1 MGDHDAYFFKKIE
14 KYDTILN
21 DFTNLKPRI
30 DKVELDSAKAVSIAE
45 DLSKS
50 IELHKTYFTETHKR
64 ISEESS
70 NQEIRINNIKENLAV
85 HIENVQKHLSQESSE
100 NSSLNKEMNR
110 KIDCC
115 SKIDDTIEIREKILK
130 IIENVKFEIDK
141 NKHLIERSQENLNSL
156 GEKLDKL
163 NQEMFEKHKDILR
176 IKNSIISHK
185 AEVSRK
191 LKDLL

>member
-1 MGDHDAYFFKKIE
+1 MSEHYAYFFKKIE

-21 DFTNLKPRI
+21 DFHNLKPRI
-30 DKVELDSAKAVSIAE
+30 DKVELNSFKAISLAE
-45 DLSKS
+45 ELAKS

-85 HIENVQKHLSQESSE
+85 HIENVQNHLSQESSE
-100 NSSLNKEMNR
+100 NTSMKNELNR

-115 SKIDDTIEIREKILK
+115 SKIDDTVEIREMILK
-130 IIENVKFEIDK
+130 SIENLKFEIDK
-141 NKHLIERSQENLNSL
+141 NKNLIEKSQANLDSL
-156 GEKLDKL
+156 SQKLDEL
-163 NQEMFEKHKDILR
+163 NKQIFDRYKDILR
-176 IKNSIISHK
+176 IQNSIISHK